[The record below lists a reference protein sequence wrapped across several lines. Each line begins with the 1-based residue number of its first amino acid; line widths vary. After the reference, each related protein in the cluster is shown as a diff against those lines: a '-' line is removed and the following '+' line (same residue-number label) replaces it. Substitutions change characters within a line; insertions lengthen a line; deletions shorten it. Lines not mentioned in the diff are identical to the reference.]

1 MAQRGQGR
9 TKNATPEPPEEQQ
22 TPAEKLAFQLEVS
35 REYLESASE
44 DDTASEVWA
53 KAYMLRVVHGASY
66 RDIGAKLGITEQR
79 ARYGVV
85 EMLKRAS
92 RHSAEELIGGQMV
105 ILSELKR
112 AHLPYALL
120 ADKDSSKMVM
130 DILDHEARLHGLYSP
145 SKVQLSTVSDA
156 EFAQTMSA
164 LVRAIGPAEIS
175 RKLAAIDPT
184 APPIAPPPAHDA
196 LPTLDAEVDD
206 DWADT

>member
-1 MAQRGQGR
+1 MARGKGKR
-9 TKNATPEPPEEQQ
+9 DEDEEPPEE
-22 TPAEKLAFQLEVS
+22 TRGPAEKLADQLEVS
-35 REYLESASE
+35 REYLESALE
-44 DDTASEVWA
+44 DDTNVEVWA
-53 KAYMLRVVHGASY
+53 KAYMLRVMHGASY

-120 ADKDSSKMVM
+120 ADKDASKMVM

-156 EFAQTMSA
+156 DFVQAMHQ
-164 LVRAIGPAEIS
+164 LVRALGPGEIS
-175 RKLAAIDPT
+175 RKLQAIDPS

-196 LPTLDAEVDD
+196 LPVVDVELDD
-206 DWADT
+206 DWAD